1 MVPYFAHQAE
11 YLASNSEAPGWGLW
25 WEMGTAKTRAI
36 IENMKWLYLHQK
48 IDGALILA
56 ESSVYLNWPRQF
68 ALWWPQVT
76 PLIYTSA
83 NTSKS
88 IKAINKLVAGDAP
101 KILLLNVE
109 ALSREMGV
117 AVHTAASFVK
127 ELKGEL
133 MVVVDESNLMGSPK
147 SARTK
152 VIRAIGRSSKYR
164 RLMSGTPGVE
174 TPLKMYPQL
183 EFISPG
189 CTGMTYTQYAQFVGI
204 HETVYAGNRRF
215 QQIVGYRRLDW
226 VKKLMN
232 KYGSFVAKTECHDL
246 PPKLYETWNVVLDSE
261 HMKKYRELLLLGMT
275 ELKGGLVLPGNAM
288 DKLYQLHNMVTGFA
302 RTEFGVEW
310 FSRTRLKSL
319 IELLGQINGKAIIY
333 SPSRVELEALDGV
346 LSAHVGSSN
355 IARFHG
361 GIDPITRNRDVD
373 RFQQDSSCK
382 YFLANQ
388 RAAGYSLDLTAASYE
403 IYFRNAYSLDIRL
416 QSEDRAHRT
425 NQTKAVTIID
435 MVSPGTVDV
444 YLLEALRN
452 KYDIAAYIIP
462 FLKRVFENS

>member
-1 MVPYFAHQAE
+1 MIPYFTHQKN
-11 YLASNSEAPGWGLW
+11 YLDSSSEVPGWGLW
-25 WEMGTAKTRAI
+25 WEMGTAKSRAI
-36 IENMKWLYLHQK
+36 IENMKWLYGRQK
-48 IDGALILA
+48 IDGGLIMA
-56 ESSVYLNWPRQF
+56 EASVYLNWPRQF
-68 ALWWPQVT
+68 ALWWPEVT

-83 NTSKS
+83 NPPKS
-88 IKAINKLVAGDAP
+88 RKTIASMLAGDAP

-109 ALSREMGV
+109 ALSRESGI

-127 ELKGEL
+127 DMNYKL
-133 MVVVDESNLMGSPK
+133 MTVVDESNLMGSPK
-147 SARTK
+147 AARTK
-152 VIRAIGRSSKYR
+152 VIRAIGKSSGYR
-164 RLMSGTPGVE
+164 RLLSGTPGVE
-174 TPLKMYPQL
+174 TPLKMYSQL
-183 EFISPG
+183 EFLMPG
-189 CTGMTYTQYAQFVGI
+189 CTGLTYSQYKQFVGI
-204 HETVYAGNRRF
+204 HQTVHAGKRKF
-215 QQIVGYRRLDW
+215 EQIVGYRRLAW
-226 VKKLMN
+226 VKNLMN
-232 KYGSFVAKTECHDL
+232 KYGSFVAKTDCHDL
-246 PPKLYETWNVVLDSE
+246 PPKLYETWNVVLEPE
-261 HMKKYRELLLLGMT
+261 HMKKYQELKKNGMT
-275 ELKGGLVLPGNAM
+275 ELTGGYVLPANAM
-288 DKLYQLHNMVTGFA
+288 DMLYQLHNMVTGFA
-302 RTEFGVEW
+302 RTEFGVQW
-310 FSRTRLKSL
+310 FSQTRLKSL
-319 IELLGQINGKAIIY
+319 IELLSQINGKAIIY
-333 SPSRVELEALDGV
+333 SPSRVELEALDGI

-361 GIDPITRNRDVD
+361 GIDPVTRNRDVD

-462 FLKRVFENS
+462 FLKRVFENN